1 MKNDG
6 SYNKW
11 FLSYVLLSSIF
22 LIAVSMINYRI
33 DCAFLF
39 HNSEFDTKA
48 IDVLTKGKNIAGFI
62 NFDERHFQKSY
73 IEKNTHKMDIIAV
86 GSSRTL
92 NLRKRAI
99 LGKRKE
105 KKFFNHSVS
114 GASLEDYISIIGL
127 YKEKGYMP
135 SRVILGIDPWI
146 FNRNKTQNKW
156 KFLSPSYDKMIKEIY
171 GVNAKATVQDDN
183 RFLQLLNVDYLKA
196 NIMSWLNPKKNN
208 PDFYIADDLS
218 VDSYIKESD
227 GSLHYPYKIR
237 FQKDEETIKKAREYV
252 KFPVYLLENFG
263 ELSNTVLFEDFVDF
277 LRKKDVEVVFFLPPY
292 HPLTYELLTTNPRYA
307 IIRSAEAYIR
317 NYASREHIKVIGSYD
332 PNALG
337 LKSKDFTDGMHIRDK
352 GIEAIF
358 KSLHEPV
365 TSKQ

>member
-1 MKNDG
+1 MKNNG

-11 FLSYVLLSSIF
+11 FFSYVLLSGIF
-22 LIAVSMINYRI
+22 LIAIGMINYRM

-39 HNSEFDTKA
+39 HSSEFENKA
-48 IDVLTKGKNIAGFI
+48 VDVLMEGKNIAGFI

-73 IEKNTHKMDIIAV
+73 IEQNTHKVDIIAI

-92 NLRKRAI
+92 NLRKRNI
-99 LGKRKE
+99 LGQRE
-105 KKFFNHSVS
+105 QKKFFNHSVS

-127 YKEKGYMP
+127 YKEKGYIP

-156 KFLSPSYDKMIKEIY
+156 KFLSPSYDKVVKEIY

-196 NIMSWLNPKKNN
+196 NIRSWLNPKKSH
-208 PDFYIADDLS
+208 PDFYITNDLS

-227 GSLHYPYKIR
+227 GSLHYPHRIR
-237 FQKDEETIKKAREYV
+237 FQKDEETLKEAREYV
-252 KFPVYLLENFG
+252 KFPVFLLEKFSD
-263 ELSNTVLFEDFVDF
+263 LSNTGLFEDFIGF
-277 LRKKDVEVVFFLPPY
+277 LKNKDVEVIFFLPPY
-292 HPLTYELLTTNPRYA
+292 HPLTYELLTTNPKYA
-307 IIRSAEAYIR
+307 IIASAETYIR

-332 PNALG
+332 PNAIG
-337 LKSKDFTDGMHIRDK
+337 LTSKNFTDGMHLRDN

-358 KSLHEPV
+358 QSID
-365 TSKQ
+365 